1 MSRSVSPVDVGKSD
15 VVSGAGVQEEAAE
28 IGSVN
33 KNSKPD
39 LSSSKS
45 NSPNNPYKSSS
56 RLLPLRCHV
65 SSDTGGVSG
74 ICLISELN
82 TYQNRWTIKARVTTK
97 SDIRSWVNAKGEG
110 SLFSVELIDS
120 SAIDIKATFF
130 KEAVDKF
137 YEMLEVDKVY
147 TFSGGRLKDAKME
160 YNACKCPYEISFDQK
175 AEIHLADDTGDIQSH
190 MFNFTKISDLE
201 GVEEGKLVDI
211 LVVVKSVGDPAS
223 VVLKKIG
230 KERLKCDLTVVDD
243 SGVEINLTVWG
254 DRAREAPIKYGNDQP
269 VVAFRHV
276 RVSNYGGKSLST
288 TSGGMAVVAPSMAET
303 GELQAWWQKGREAKA
318 RSLSIISAVGEKLD
332 SFSSRKDIKCI
343 KIDKMGMGDKPDW
356 LLFKGTLTSLEKDKE
371 GGAWYTA
378 CVNADEPCKNRS
390 KVNQMPDMNWLCNKC
405 QEIYP
410 KCVRQWIFSGEVV
423 DDTSSVSV
431 LFYNKEAEMLFG
443 GVTADQVYAET
454 YGNDTGVNQDLYNS
468 YFAKANNTDWI
479 FKCKVM
485 KRTITVHSMQAVNYA
500 QESRDLLDIIATF

>member
-15 VVSGAGVQEEAAE
+15 VVSGAGVEEEAAE
-28 IGSVN
+28 IGNVN

-65 SSDTGGVSG
+65 SSDTGGVSA

-160 YNACKCPYEISFDQK
+160 YNVCKCPYEISFDQK

-254 DRAREAPIKYGNDQP
+254 IVRERLPLNMATISRWWRFAMFVLATMEESLCRPQAEEWPWLLLQWRRLESCK
-269 VVAFRHV
+269 R
-276 RVSNYGGKSLST
+276 GGKK
-288 TSGGMAVVAPSMAET
+288 A
-303 GELQAWWQKGREAKA
+303 GRQRLDHY
-318 RSLSIISAVGEKLD
+318 RSLVLWVRSLTVFRLA
-332 SFSSRKDIKCI
+332 
-343 KIDKMGMGDKPDW
+343 KI
-356 LLFKGTLTSLEKDKE
+356 
-371 GGAWYTA
+371 
-378 CVNADEPCKNRS
+378 
-390 KVNQMPDMNWLCNKC
+390 
-405 QEIYP
+405 
-410 KCVRQWIFSGEVV
+410 
-423 DDTSSVSV
+423 SSVSRLIRWV
-431 LFYNKEAEMLFG
+431 WVTSQIGCYLKE
-443 GVTADQVYAET
+443 
-454 YGNDTGVNQDLYNS
+454 
-468 YFAKANNTDWI
+468 
-479 FKCKVM
+479 
-485 KRTITVHSMQAVNYA
+485 H
-500 QESRDLLDIIATF
+500 